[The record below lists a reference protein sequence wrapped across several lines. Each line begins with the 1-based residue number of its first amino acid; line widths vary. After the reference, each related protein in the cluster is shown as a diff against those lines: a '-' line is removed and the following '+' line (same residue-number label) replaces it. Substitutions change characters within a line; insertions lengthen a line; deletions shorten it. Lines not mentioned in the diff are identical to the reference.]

1 MWKSS
6 LKQKNEDLDRKSI
19 GYKNEKEKM
28 IRGNKKIYI
37 WAKMFVKHSKEKQ
50 DLTVVCKSIMQQCD
64 RMGLRAAKRSQRG

>member
-28 IRGNKKIYI
+28 IRGNKKYIYLG
-37 WAKMFVKHSKEKQ
+37 Q
-50 DLTVVCKSIMQQCD
+50 NVCQA
-64 RMGLRAAKRSQRG
+64 L